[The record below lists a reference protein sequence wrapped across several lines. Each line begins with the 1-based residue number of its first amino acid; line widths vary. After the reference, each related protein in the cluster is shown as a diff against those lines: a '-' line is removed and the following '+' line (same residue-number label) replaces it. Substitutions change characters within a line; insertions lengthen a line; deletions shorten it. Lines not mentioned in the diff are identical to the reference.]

1 MPGAL
6 RPGAPLGTPEASQE
20 RRDTRLDVTISVRF
34 GRVLGNT
41 RGDMEFVEFVK
52 RQHRDLHD
60 ACDRAALQ
68 RLGRALERAGGL
80 TPLVTGDDPA
90 LEPFTA
96 ENLPGLAEAQR
107 RYAIWKE
114 TAMSVRRELS
124 RSSLAI
130 PDGSLDIA
138 FTPHELAALTRAARM
153 CQRSSFKDHD
163 SWAVGVK
170 AHVDLWAACVSTAV
184 AKGSASVS
192 LTRPDHPDAA
202 EFGSA
207 LASKTLLGEMRGY
220 RWLAARRGERAGA
233 LVVALQVPW
242 DDVLEIAAA
251 RLPLLGLAAERR
263 GAKSVVDELAANDLE
278 ITLRAIMDE
287 RAEDE
292 ALRSAR
298 FAYRGLL
305 LTPPVQAEKL
315 LSAFVGTSAAP
326 AGYAV
331 LDKGGEVLE
340 HAEMAPGDDIKAT
353 IAAAVARQAPAAIVL
368 PASAP
373 DRDRLRLL
381 EESAGTLPAERV
393 NPAAVSEARQK
404 LPFPPSVGAAI
415 VLGRRALRPA
425 REWGRVNPV
434 SLGLGEYPRDLDP
447 ERLAGVLAETKALA
461 SWERRTRKSPK
472 KSAAQP
478 RPASTLPSTRRLNPL
493 IKSVRDLKPGM
504 TVEGVITNLTKFGA
518 FVNIGLATEA
528 MVHVSQLSHEFVE
541 DPSQV
546 VRVGQVVSAR
556 VIEVVPEKSRIAL
569 TMKPIQERPPRD
581 SGVLLGERPAGA
593 ERGGEKKHRS
603 AALANLDALFKK

>member
-1 MPGAL
+1 
-6 RPGAPLGTPEASQE
+6 
-20 RRDTRLDVTISVRF
+20 
-34 GRVLGNT
+34 
-41 RGDMEFVEFVK
+41 MEFVEFVK

-60 ACDRAALQ
+60 GCDRAALQ

-90 LEPFTA
+90 LEPFPA
-96 ENLPGLAEAQR
+96 ETLVGLAEAQR

-124 RSSLAI
+124 KSALAI

-153 CQRSSFKDHD
+153 CQRSSFNDHD
-163 SWAVGVK
+163 SWAAGVK
-170 AHVDLWAACVSTAV
+170 AHVELWVACVETAV
-184 AKGSASVS
+184 AKGSIAVS
-192 LTRPDHPDAA
+192 LTRPDHPDSA
-202 EFGSA
+202 EFESA
-207 LASKTLLGEMRGY
+207 LTSKAMLAEVRGY
-220 RWLAARRGERAGA
+220 RWLAARRGERAGV
-233 LVVALQVPW
+233 LSVALHVPW
-242 DDVLEIAAA
+242 DAISEMSSA
-251 RLPLLGLAAERR
+251 RLHLLGLAAERR
-263 GAKSVVDELAANDLE
+263 GVKSVLDELAANDIE
-278 ITLRAIMDE
+278 ATLRKIMDE
-287 RAEDE
+287 RAEYE
-292 ALRSAR
+292 ALRSTR
-298 FAYRGLL
+298 STYRGLL
-305 LTPPVQAEKL
+305 LSPPVQAEKL
-315 LSAFVGTSAAP
+315 ISAFVGASAAP

-331 LDKGGEVLE
+331 LDKGGEILE
-340 HAEMAPGDDIKAT
+340 HGEIALGDDLKA
-353 IAAAVARQAPAAIVL
+353 IISAAVVRQAPAAIVL

-381 EESAGTLPAERV
+381 EESAGTLPTERV

-404 LPFPPSVGAAI
+404 LSFPPSVGAAV

-434 SLGLGEYPRDLDP
+434 SLGLGEYPRDMNP
-447 ERLAGVLAETKALA
+447 ERLASALAETKALA
-461 SWERRTRKSPK
+461 SWERRSRKAPK
-472 KSAAQP
+472 KSASLP
-478 RPASTLPSTRRLNPL
+478 RPAAVLPSARRMNPL

-504 TVEGVITNLTKFGA
+504 TIEGVITNLTKFGA

-541 DPSQV
+541 DPSQI

-569 TMKPIQERPPRD
+569 TMKPLQERPPRD
-581 SGVLLGERPAGA
+581 SGIPPGERPAGS
-593 ERGGEKKHRS
+593 ERSGEKKHRS